1 MTVKETFSTACLNL
15 PLLYVRMIKYHLLL
29 STEKVFPMIREWNG
43 HKPQIDPSAYIHES
57 AEVIGKVTLKKNVSV
72 WPNAV
77 IRGDIE
83 EIVIGEDTN
92 IQDNTVIHTD
102 IGTPTI
108 LGRGISVGHS
118 VILHSCTVKDN
129 CLVGMGAIML
139 EGVVVE
145 EECLIG
151 AGALVSPGK
160 TIPGRSL
167 VIGIPAK
174 VKRSLELEEIKHIKS
189 NAEDYLK
196 LAESHRRTSKQT

>member
-1 MTVKETFSTACLNL
+1 
-15 PLLYVRMIKYHLLL
+15 
-29 STEKVFPMIREWNG
+29 MIREWNG
-43 HKPQIDPSAYIHES
+43 HKPEIDPSAFIHET
-57 AEVIGKVTLKKNVSV
+57 AEVIGKVIIGKNASV

-83 EIVIGEDTN
+83 EIIIGEGTN

-102 IGTPTI
+102 TGTPAI

-129 CLVGMGAIML
+129 CLVGMGAILL
-139 EGVVVE
+139 EGAVIE

-160 TIPGRSL
+160 IIPAGSL
-167 VIGIPAK
+167 VIGIPAR
-174 VKRSLELEEIKHIKS
+174 VKRSLDAEEINHITK

-196 LAESHRRTSKQT
+196 LAESHRRTS

>member
-1 MTVKETFSTACLNL
+1 
-15 PLLYVRMIKYHLLL
+15 MIKYDLYL
-29 STEKVFPMIREWNG
+29 SNKKGAVMIRDWNG
-43 HKPQIDPSAYIHES
+43 NTPDIDPSAYIHES
-57 AEVIGKVTLKKNVSV
+57 AEVIGKVTVKKNASI

-83 EIVIGEDTN
+83 EIIIGEGTN

-108 LGRGISVGHS
+108 LGKGISVGHS

-129 CLVGMGAIML
+129 CLVGMGAILL

-160 TIPGRSL
+160 TILRGSL
-167 VIGIPAK
+167 VIGVPAR
-174 VKRSLELEEIKHIKS
+174 VKRALDAEEIDHIKS
-189 NAEDYLK
+189 NADDYLK
-196 LAESHRRTSKQT
+196 LSESHRITSKQIKSQP

>member
-1 MTVKETFSTACLNL
+1 V
-15 PLLYVRMIKYHLLL
+15 
-29 STEKVFPMIREWNG
+29 IREWNG
-43 HKPQIDPSAYIHES
+43 HKPKIDPSAFIHES
-57 AEVIGKVTLKKNVSV
+57 AEIIGKVIIGKNASV

-83 EIVIGEDTN
+83 EIIIGDRTN

-102 IGTPTI
+102 TGTPTT

-129 CLVGMGAIML
+129 CLIGMGAILL
-139 EGVVVE
+139 EGAVIE

-160 TIPGRSL
+160 TIPAQSL
-167 VIGIPAK
+167 VIGIPAR
-174 VKRSLELEEIKHIKS
+174 VKRSLEADEIKHIIK

-196 LAESHRRTSKQT
+196 LTKSYRSASRQIKPPS